1 MSGRPS
7 YALQKVIVR
16 AVKAVKDAGLD
27 VGGVEVLADGTV
39 RVLTKES
46 AKSDA
51 FADWQKRRGAA

>member
-1 MSGRPS
+1 M
-7 YALQKVIVR
+7 QKVIVR